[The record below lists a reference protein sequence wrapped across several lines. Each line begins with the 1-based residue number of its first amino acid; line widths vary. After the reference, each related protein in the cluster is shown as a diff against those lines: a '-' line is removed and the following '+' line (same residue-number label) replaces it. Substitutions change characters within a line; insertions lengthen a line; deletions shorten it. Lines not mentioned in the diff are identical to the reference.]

1 MSKRKWEK
9 GTELSELGER
19 LAGKME
25 LEYNW
30 KENLTK
36 EKEYGK
42 NVSKLWEYFK

>member
-30 KENLTK
+30 NGIFDKGERIW
-36 EKEYGK
+36 EKRVQIAGI
-42 NVSKLWEYFK
+42 F

>member
-30 KENLTK
+30 NGIFDKGERIW
-36 EKEYGK
+36 EKRVQIVGI
-42 NVSKLWEYFK
+42 F